1 MAGHTGYPE
10 RRATGMFRAFKHSK
24 SMNALTSRQIY
35 CPGSG
40 RMCQSLV
47 VGMRRRK
54 RGGDL
59 HDVIRL
65 TARLYRDTLLYFVF
79 PCPCLQKAS
88 GAVHFTFPVLLL
100 PTMAASSWQVRYRT
114 PFLSYLNVQTCSL
127 RSTMCYVRSC
137 STGRSH
143 NLFSLL
149 LKE

>member
-24 SMNALTSRQIY
+24 SMNALTSRQIS

-40 RMCQSLV
+40 RMCQNLV
-47 VGMRRRK
+47 VGTRRRK
-54 RGGDL
+54 RGGEW

-65 TARLYRDTLLYFVF
+65 TARSLYRDSLFPLYFVF
-79 PCPCLQKAS
+79 PCPQKTS
-88 GAVHFTFPVLLL
+88 GAVHFTFPILLL
-100 PTMAASSWQVRYRT
+100 PTMAASFWQVRYRT
-114 PFLSYLNVQTCSL
+114 LFLSYLNVQTCSL

-143 NLFSLL
+143 SLFSLL
-149 LKE
+149 SL